1 MDNCGSSLSSVYLLR
16 SVLLLLAVNWPLI
29 VGGDALELNRRGI
42 ISNVNFG
49 AFMTPINRI
58 INSGSTWTHTYQ
70 IEGLTENP
78 IPPELRKNT
87 TLTYEACLEIAR
99 SIIYMT
105 FNEGSVKN
113 YTEDQAIKFETDQCS
128 KSLKMS
134 KVFNNQKSL
143 IIGSID
149 YNIQNIQD
157 FLKGKVEVR
166 HFKCAPF
173 SFIGRIGEKLFGLG
187 RKKSIDL
194 AHRNHIK
201 LICQVN
207 NSFGK
212 ITGQFSKL
220 WSVTR
225 IQNDAL
231 RKTIGRIDNQEK
243 QIQNLTESM
252 RKSQKAIDILQ

>member
-1 MDNCGSSLSSVYLLR
+1 
-16 SVLLLLAVNWPLI
+16 
-29 VGGDALELNRRGI
+29 
-42 ISNVNFG
+42 
-49 AFMTPINRI
+49 MTPINRI
-58 INSGSTWTHTYQ
+58 INSGSTWMHTYQ

-87 TLTYEACLEIAR
+87 TLTYEACLGIAR

-105 FNEGSVKN
+105 FNEDSVKN
-113 YTEDQAIKFETDQCS
+113 YTKDQAIKFETDQCS
-128 KSLKMS
+128 ESLKMS

-143 IIGSID
+143 IIGYID
-149 YNIQNIQD
+149 CNIQNIQD

-166 HFKCAPF
+166 CFKHAPF
-173 SFIGRIGEKLFGLG
+173 SFVGRIGEKIFGLG

-201 LICQVN
+201 LICKVN

-220 WSVTR
+220 
-225 IQNDAL
+225 
-231 RKTIGRIDNQEK
+231 
-243 QIQNLTESM
+243 
-252 RKSQKAIDILQ
+252 